1 VTPRQRLE
9 DFRAGLRIVHT
20 STTGAAC
27 TFLCM
32 DETFGAVV
40 LLVLGQLAL
49 GLYVAL
55 EIRP

>member
-1 VTPRQRLE
+1 
-9 DFRAGLRIVHT
+9 
-20 STTGAAC
+20 
-27 TFLCM
+27 M